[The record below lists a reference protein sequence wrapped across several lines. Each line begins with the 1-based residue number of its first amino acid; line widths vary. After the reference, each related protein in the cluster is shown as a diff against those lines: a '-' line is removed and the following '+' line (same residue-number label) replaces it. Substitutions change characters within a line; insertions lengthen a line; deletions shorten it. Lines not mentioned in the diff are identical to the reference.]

1 MFTHVTFVAVP
12 VVISGIAVLQYAIDL
27 NLDYYVPG
35 HGPTG
40 NATTTVKPFL
50 HYLQIVQDEVKK
62 GYEQDLTDYEIKPIA
77 DKKLTAYHDWHGY
90 ESNMGKHIGK
100 MFGEIES
107 LDE

>member
-1 MFTHVTFVAVP
+1 LDHDRVHNKLGLNRLHIVT
-12 VVISGIAVLQYAIDL
+12 LQYF
-27 NLDYYVPG
+27 
-35 HGPTG
+35 H
-40 NATTTVKPFL
+40 
-50 HYLQIVQDEVKK
+50 
-62 GYEQDLTDYEIKPIA
+62 PIA